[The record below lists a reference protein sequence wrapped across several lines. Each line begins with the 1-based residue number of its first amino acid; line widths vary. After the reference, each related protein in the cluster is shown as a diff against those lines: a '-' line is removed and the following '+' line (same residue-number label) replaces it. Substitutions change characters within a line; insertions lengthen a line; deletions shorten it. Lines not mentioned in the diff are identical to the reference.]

1 MASVTIWH
9 NPRCSKSRA
18 TLSLLEQHGLQPV
31 IVEYLKTPPSADEI
45 KATLKKLHMN
55 ARELMRK
62 GEGVYKELNLA
73 AETSD
78 DKLIAV
84 MAKNPVLIERPIV
97 FFGKRAALGR
107 PPENVLDLFT
117 DM

>member
-1 MASVTIWH
+1 
-9 NPRCSKSRA
+9 
-18 TLSLLEQHGLQPV
+18 
-31 IVEYLKTPPSADEI
+31 
-45 KATLKKLHMN
+45 MN

-78 DKLIAV
+78 DKLIAA

-107 PPENVLDLFT
+107 PPENGLDLFT

>member
-31 IVEYLKTPPSADEI
+31 VVEYLKTPPSADDI
-45 KATLKKLHMN
+45 KTTLKKLHMT
-55 ARELMRK
+55 ARDLMRK
-62 GEGVYKELNLA
+62 GEPVYKELKLA
-73 AETSD
+73 DETSD
-78 DKLIAV
+78 DKLIAA